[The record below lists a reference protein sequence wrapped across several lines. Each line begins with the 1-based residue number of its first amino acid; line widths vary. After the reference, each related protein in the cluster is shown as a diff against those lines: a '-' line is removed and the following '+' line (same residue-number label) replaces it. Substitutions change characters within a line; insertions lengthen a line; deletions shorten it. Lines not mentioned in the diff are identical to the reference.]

1 MNKTSNFNNNND
13 QDLLPEYDFDYQKAQ
28 PNRFAV
34 NQSSMSITVTLD
46 ADVAR
51 VFKTSQDV
59 NNALRAIISAIPVK
73 DHNPF

>member
-13 QDLLPEYDFDYQKAQ
+13 QDLLPEYNFDYQKAK

-34 NQSSMSITVTLD
+34 NQSSITVTLD
-46 ADVAR
+46 TDVAR